1 VLSGKSVNGCDLSSY
16 DGAYI
21 KRKQLENISSVCSI
35 GGSQK
40 IPTKEY
46 RWVIL
51 ILTYICML
59 GFAFVFQSLPPI
71 LTLVVEELK
80 LSHAQAG
87 LLMSL
92 FALPAIFLSI
102 PGGLLSD
109 YYGIRK
115 IGIISLVIMIVG
127 TLLVAL
133 SDVFLNIGL
142 GRLLSGVGAVT
153 LSIVASQL
161 LSQWFVGR
169 EIGTAM
175 GIHNTAMPVGTIIC
189 LSTFGMLGENLGWRV
204 PIFITT
210 IISTMCLIVFLLLY
224 RSASDGRSER
234 KENGGKKGRGIF
246 SSLWMTGSSIW
257 LVGFSW
263 MWFNAAVISF
273 TTFAPD
279 FFVSKGYGIGLAGFL
294 TSLLMWGSLCLSPV
308 VGRLI
313 DWIGGRELLIGIG
326 GATLSVAIYM
336 VPSSTNFILPMIIM
350 AIAVA
355 LVPAPIFSFPS
366 KILKPTSLGLG
377 FGIISTCM
385 GIGVSFGPS
394 LAGLVRDRTGSYQMS
409 FILLSVFAILVTLTA
424 AILRLKSSRIS

>member
-1 VLSGKSVNGCDLSSY
+1 
-16 DGAYI
+16 
-21 KRKQLENISSVCSI
+21 
-35 GGSQK
+35 
-40 IPTKEY
+40 
-46 RWVIL
+46 
-51 ILTYICML
+51 ML

-71 LTLVVEELK
+71 LTLIVKELK
-80 LSHAQAG
+80 LTHSQAG

-115 IGIISLVIMIVG
+115 IGIVSLVLMIVG
-127 TLLVAL
+127 TLIVAL
-133 SDVFLNIGL
+133 SDTFLKVSI
-142 GRLLSGVGAVT
+142 GRLLSGVGAVI
-153 LSIVASQL
+153 LSILASQL

-169 EIGTAM
+169 EIATAM
-175 GIHNTAMPVGTIIC
+175 GIYNTAMPVGTIIC
-189 LSTFGMLGENLGWRV
+189 FSTFGILGENLGWRV
-204 PIFITT
+204 PIFVTT
-210 IISTMCLIVFLLLY
+210 TVSTMVLIVFLLLY
-224 RSASDGRSER
+224 RSASDDRSER
-234 KENGGKKGRGIF
+234 KENNGKQWRDIL
-246 SSLWMTGSSIW
+246 SNLRMTGISIW

-279 FFVSKGYGIGLAGFL
+279 FFVSKGYEIGLAGFL
-294 TSLLMWGSLCLSPV
+294 TSLLMWGSLCISPV
-308 VGRLI
+308 VGHLI
-313 DWIGGRELLIGIG
+313 DRIGGREIFIGIG
-326 GATLSVAIYM
+326 GATLSVAIYLI
-336 VPSSTNFILPMIIM
+336 PSSTNFIFPMIIM

-409 FILLSVFAILVTLTA
+409 FFLLSVFAILVTLTA

>member
-1 VLSGKSVNGCDLSSY
+1 M
-16 DGAYI
+16 
-21 KRKQLENISSVCSI
+21 
-35 GGSQK
+35 
-40 IPTKEY
+40 PMKEY
-46 RWVIL
+46 RWIIL

-71 LTLVVEELK
+71 LTLIVKELK
-80 LSHAQAG
+80 LTHSQAG

-115 IGIISLVIMIVG
+115 IGIVSLVLMIVG
-127 TLLVAL
+127 TLIVAL
-133 SDVFLNIGL
+133 SDTFLKVSI
-142 GRLLSGVGAVT
+142 GRLLSGVGAVI
-153 LSIVASQL
+153 LSILASQL

-169 EIGTAM
+169 EIATAM
-175 GIHNTAMPVGTIIC
+175 GIYNTAMPVGTIIC
-189 LSTFGMLGENLGWRV
+189 FSTFGILGENLGWRV
-204 PIFITT
+204 PIFVTT
-210 IISTMCLIVFLLLY
+210 TVSTMVLIVFLLLY
-224 RSASDGRSER
+224 RSASDDRSER
-234 KENGGKKGRGIF
+234 KENNGKQWRDIL
-246 SSLWMTGSSIW
+246 SNLRMTGISIW

-279 FFVSKGYGIGLAGFL
+279 FFVSKGYEIGLAGFL
-294 TSLLMWGSLCLSPV
+294 TSLLMWGSLCISPV
-308 VGRLI
+308 VGHLI
-313 DWIGGRELLIGIG
+313 DRIGGREIFIGIG
-326 GATLSVAIYM
+326 GATLSVAIYLI
-336 VPSSTNFILPMIIM
+336 PSSTNFIFPMIIM

-409 FILLSVFAILVTLTA
+409 FFLLSVFAILVTLTA

>member
-1 VLSGKSVNGCDLSSY
+1 M
-16 DGAYI
+16 
-21 KRKQLENISSVCSI
+21 
-35 GGSQK
+35 
-40 IPTKEY
+40 PTKY
-46 RWVIL
+46 QWSIL

-71 LTLVVEELK
+71 LTLIVKELK
-80 LSHAQAG
+80 LTHAQAG

-115 IGIISLVIMIVG
+115 IGLVSLVLMIVG
-127 TLLVAL
+127 TLLVAF
-133 SDVFLNIGL
+133 SDAFLKVSL

-161 LSQWFVGR
+161 LSQWFAGR

-175 GIHNTAMPVGTIIC
+175 GIYNTAMPVGTIIC
-189 LSTFGMLGENLGWRV
+189 FSTFGTLGENLGWRV

-210 IISTMCLIVFLLLY
+210 IVSTIALTVFLLLY
-224 RSASDGRSER
+224 RSASDERSER
-234 KENGGKKGRGIF
+234 KENNGKQWRDIL
-246 SSLWMTGSSIW
+246 SNLRMTGISIW

-279 FFVSKGYGIGLAGFL
+279 FFISKGYEIGLAGFL
-294 TSLLMWGSLCLSPV
+294 TSLLMWGSLCLSPL

-313 DWIGGRELLIGIG
+313 DKIGGREIFIGIG
-326 GATLSVAIYM
+326 GATLSLAIYLI
-336 VPSSTNFILPMIIM
+336 PSSTNFIFPMIIM

-366 KILKPTSLGLG
+366 RILKLTSLGLG

-394 LAGLVRDRTGSYQMS
+394 LAGLVIDRTGSYQTS
-409 FILLSVFAILVTLTA
+409 FILLSIFAILVTLTA
-424 AILRLKSSRIS
+424 SILRIKSPRTQTIERI

>member
-1 VLSGKSVNGCDLSSY
+1 M
-16 DGAYI
+16 
-21 KRKQLENISSVCSI
+21 

-40 IPTKEY
+40 IPRKEY
-46 RWVIL
+46 RWIIL

-71 LTLVVEELK
+71 LTLIVKELK
-80 LSHAQAG
+80 LTHTQAG

-115 IGIISLVIMIVG
+115 IGIISLVLMIAG

-133 SDVFLNIGL
+133 SDAFLNISL

-161 LSQWFVGR
+161 LSQWFAGR

-189 LSTFGMLGENLGWRV
+189 FSTFGILGENLGWRM
-204 PIFITT
+204 PIFVTT
-210 IISTMCLIVFLLLY
+210 IVSAIGLTVFLLLY
-224 RSASDGRSER
+224 RSASDDESER
-234 KENGGKKGRGIF
+234 KENIGKKWRGIF
-246 SSLWMTGSSIW
+246 SDLWTTGISIW

-273 TTFAPD
+273 ATFAPD
-279 FFVSKGYGIGLAGFL
+279 FFVSKGYEIGLAGFL
-294 TSLLMWGSLCLSPV
+294 TSLLMWGSLFLSPV

-313 DWIGGRELLIGIG
+313 DRIGGREIFIGIG
-326 GATLSVAIYM
+326 GATLSVAIYLI
-336 VPSSTNFILPMIIM
+336 PNSTNLILPMIIM

-366 KILKPTSLGLG
+366 KILKPTRLGLG

-385 GIGVSFGPS
+385 GIGTSFGPY
-394 LAGLVRDRTGSYQMS
+394 LAGVIRDRTESYQMS

-424 AILRLKSSRIS
+424 AILRVESSRTS

>member
-1 VLSGKSVNGCDLSSY
+1 
-16 DGAYI
+16 
-21 KRKQLENISSVCSI
+21 
-35 GGSQK
+35 
-40 IPTKEY
+40 
-46 RWVIL
+46 
-51 ILTYICML
+51 ML

-71 LTLVVEELK
+71 LTLIVKELK
-80 LSHAQAG
+80 LTHSQAG

-115 IGIISLVIMIVG
+115 IGIVSLVLMIVG
-127 TLLVAL
+127 TLIVAL
-133 SDVFLNIGL
+133 SDTFLKVSI
-142 GRLLSGVGAVT
+142 GRLLSGVGAVI
-153 LSIVASQL
+153 LSILASQL

-169 EIGTAM
+169 EIATAM
-175 GIHNTAMPVGTIIC
+175 GIYNTAMPVGTIIC
-189 LSTFGMLGENLGWRV
+189 FSTFGILGENLGWRV
-204 PIFITT
+204 PIFVTT
-210 IISTMCLIVFLLLY
+210 TVSTIVLIVFLLLY
-224 RSASDGRSER
+224 RSASDDRSER
-234 KENGGKKGRGIF
+234 KEKNGKQWRDIL
-246 SSLWMTGSSIW
+246 SNLRMTGISIW

-279 FFVSKGYGIGLAGFL
+279 FFVSKGYEIGLAGFL
-294 TSLLMWGSLCLSPV
+294 TSLLMWGSLCISPV
-308 VGRLI
+308 VGHLI
-313 DWIGGRELLIGIG
+313 DRIGGREIFIGIG
-326 GATLSVAIYM
+326 GATLSVAIYLI
-336 VPSSTNFILPMIIM
+336 PSSTNFIFPMIIM

-394 LAGLVRDRTGSYQMS
+394 LAGLVRDRTESYQMS
-409 FILLSVFAILVTLTA
+409 FILLSAFAILVTLTA

>member
-1 VLSGKSVNGCDLSSY
+1 
-16 DGAYI
+16 
-21 KRKQLENISSVCSI
+21 
-35 GGSQK
+35 
-40 IPTKEY
+40 
-46 RWVIL
+46 
-51 ILTYICML
+51 ML

-71 LTLVVEELK
+71 LTLIVKELK
-80 LSHAQAG
+80 LTHAQAG

-115 IGIISLVIMIVG
+115 IGLVSLVLMIVG
-127 TLLVAL
+127 TLLVAF
-133 SDVFLNIGL
+133 SDAFLKVSL

-161 LSQWFVGR
+161 LSQWFAGR

-175 GIHNTAMPVGTIIC
+175 GIYNTAMPVGTIIC
-189 LSTFGMLGENLGWRV
+189 FSTFGTLGENLGWRV

-210 IISTMCLIVFLLLY
+210 IVSTIALTVFLLLY
-224 RSASDGRSER
+224 RSASDERSER
-234 KENGGKKGRGIF
+234 KENSGKQWRDIL
-246 SSLWMTGSSIW
+246 SNLRMTGISIW

-279 FFVSKGYGIGLAGFL
+279 FFISKGYEIGLAGFL
-294 TSLLMWGSLCLSPV
+294 TSLLMWGSLCLSPL

-313 DWIGGRELLIGIG
+313 DKIGGREIFIGIG
-326 GATLSVAIYM
+326 GATLSLAIYLI
-336 VPSSTNFILPMIIM
+336 PSSTNFIFPMIIM

-366 KILKPTSLGLG
+366 RILKLTSLGLG

-394 LAGLVRDRTGSYQMS
+394 LAGLVIDRTGSYQTS
-409 FILLSVFAILVTLTA
+409 FILLSIFAILVTLTA
-424 AILRLKSSRIS
+424 SILRIKSPRTQTIERI

>member
-1 VLSGKSVNGCDLSSY
+1 
-16 DGAYI
+16 
-21 KRKQLENISSVCSI
+21 
-35 GGSQK
+35 
-40 IPTKEY
+40 
-46 RWVIL
+46 
-51 ILTYICML
+51 ML
-59 GFAFVFQSLPPI
+59 GFAFVFQSLPPT
-71 LTLVVEELK
+71 LTLIVKELK
-80 LSHAQAG
+80 LTHAQAG

-115 IGIISLVIMIVG
+115 IGIISLVLMIVG

-133 SDVFLNIGL
+133 SDAFLNISS

-189 LSTFGMLGENLGWRV
+189 FSTFGILGENLGWRV
-204 PIFITT
+204 PIFVTT
-210 IISTMCLIVFLLLY
+210 IVSTIGLTVFLLLY
-224 RSASDGRSER
+224 RSASDDESER
-234 KENGGKKGRGIF
+234 KENIRKKWRGIF
-246 SSLWMTGSSIW
+246 SDLWMTGISIW

-279 FFVSKGYGIGLAGFL
+279 FFVSKGYEIGLAGFL
-294 TSLLMWGSLCLSPV
+294 TSLLMWGSLFLSPV

-313 DWIGGRELLIGIG
+313 DRNGGREIFIGIG
-326 GATLSVAIYM
+326 GATLSVAIYLI
-336 VPSSTNFILPMIIM
+336 PNSTNFILPMIIM

-366 KILKPTSLGLG
+366 KILKPTRLGLG

-385 GIGVSFGPS
+385 GIGASFGPY
-394 LAGLVRDRTGSYQMS
+394 LAGVIRDRTESYQMS